1 MDDRRKFTRI
11 DAAQASLRVVNAVD
25 GRPLGIVGNL
35 SMGGLLLIT
44 SQQELYPSGILQLEI
59 ERPAELGGDNI
70 PLGVKVLWCT
80 PANSPE
86 SYWAGLETIDIG
98 EPARKALADLLDY
111 LAR

>member
-11 DAAQASLRVVNAVD
+11 DATQASLRVVNAIN
-25 GRPLGIVGNL
+25 GKPLGTVGNL

-59 ERPAELGGDNI
+59 ERPSDMGGGSI

-86 SYWAGLETIDIG
+86 SYWAGLETIDLG
-98 EPARKALADLLDY
+98 QPAREALTELLEY